1 MKKLLQ
7 LPFFCLAIIA
17 ISSCSE
23 TAVITRADNF
33 YENYNYPDA
42 ISRYKYALKHGHENQ
57 QYLMKRLANGYRLQ
71 GDYENASIWYEKL
84 VKFERVEPVEYF
96 HYAKVLESEKKFAEA
111 QQWFDKYK
119 SVMPS
124 DSRAF
129 TYSNYSVKKVSDLY
143 EDKKTY
149 ELFNLKM
156 NTEFDEFSPAWYGD
170 YVVFTSNRPDQELIK
185 RKHSWNDTYYLDYF
199 IAEKETDGQLKR
211 TQSYP
216 LLNSPYHDG
225 PLTFSENGDLV
236 IFTRNTS
243 NPNGK
248 LIADDK
254 STVRLSIFS
263 SQKINDGGST
273 GWSEPKELP
282 FNISGYSCQHPTLS
296 KDGRKLYFA
305 SDMPG
310 GNGGMDLY
318 VCEKRGWSWGQ
329 PKNLGNNINTSG
341 DEVFPY
347 IYKDSLLYFS
357 SNGHLGLG
365 GLDVF
370 VTSAIDYTYPANLGY
385 PINDAMDDFGF
396 IIDGKGKRGY
406 FSSNREGGQG
416 RDDIYGFDVIK
427 NNKYQYEQ
435 IMDTTMM
442 PLVADNQAGIV
453 TNPGTA
459 KGPGRVTVVVT
470 GGIQLQVYDQIT
482 GKGLPHATINIFD
495 KRGVLLNAVQMKG
508 DGTNRISH
516 NYPSG
521 ELRFI
526 AFYGDYSSNRVLVE
540 MKDLPANGAVVKIP
554 MVKDLGK
561 MLNINPI
568 YFDYNRDNIR
578 PDAARELDKIVKI
591 MKENPGMV
599 IEVASH
605 TDSRGQYGYN
615 QDLSQ
620 RRAQSSMKY
629 IINHGISSSR
639 ISGKGYG
646 ETQLTNQCEDD
657 IACSEPEHQY
667 NRRTEFRILK
677 FE

>member
-7 LPFFCLAIIA
+7 LSFFCMAIIA
-17 ISSCSE
+17 TGGCSK
-23 TAVITRADNF
+23 TAVITRADSF
-33 YENYNYPDA
+33 YDNYNYPDA
-42 ISRYKYALKHGHENQ
+42 ISRYKYALKHGYENQ
-57 QYLMKRLANGYRLQ
+57 QYLIKRLANAYRLQ
-71 GDYENASIWYEKL
+71 GDYGNASVWYEKL
-84 VKFERVEPVEYF
+84 VQFERVEPVEYF
-96 HYAKVLESEKKFAEA
+96 YYARVLQSEKNFEEA
-111 QQWFDKYK
+111 RQWFEKY
-119 SVMPS
+119 SSEVPS
-124 DSRAF
+124 DSRAL
-129 TYSNYSVKKVSDLY
+129 TYSDYSVEKVSELY
-143 EDKKTY
+143 ENKNTY
-149 ELFNLKM
+149 ELFELSL

-170 YVVFTSNRPDQELIK
+170 YLVFTSNRPDQELVK
-185 RKHSWNDTYYLDYF
+185 RKHSWNDTYFLDYF
-199 IAEKETDGQLKR
+199 IAEKETDGQLKGVK
-211 TQSYP
+211 SYP

-225 PLTFSENGDLV
+225 PLTFSENGEVV

-243 NPNGK
+243 NPKGK
-248 LIADDK
+248 LISDDK
-254 STVRLSIFS
+254 STVRLSVFS
-263 SQKINDGGST
+263 SQKVSKGSST
-273 GWSEPKELP
+273 TWSEPRELS

-296 KDGRKLYFA
+296 EDGNKLYFA

-310 GNGGMDLY
+310 GVGGMDLY
-318 VCEKRGWSWGQ
+318 MCEKKGWGWGQ
-329 PKNLGNNINTSG
+329 PRNLGNNVNTSG
-341 DEVFPY
+341 DEVFPF
-347 IYKDSLLYFS
+347 IFKDSLLYFS

-370 VTSAIDYTYPANLGY
+370 VTSATNYTYPYNLGY

-396 IIDGKGKRGY
+396 IIDSKGKRGY
-406 FSSNREGGQG
+406 FSSNRKGGMG
-416 RDDIYGFDVIK
+416 RDDIYGFDVK
-427 NNKYQYEQ
+427 ES
-435 IMDTTMM
+435 
-442 PLVADNQAGIV
+442 AGLPYDSSATSAVSDAIAAIA
-453 TNPGTA
+453 NPEEA
-459 KGPGRVTVVVT
+459 KGPGRITVVPA
-470 GGIQLQVYDQIT
+470 GGIQLKVYDQIS
-482 GKGLPHATINIFD
+482 GKGLPNATINVFD
-495 KRGVLLNAVQMKG
+495 KRGVLLNAVQMKA

-526 AFYGDYSSNRVLVE
+526 AFYQDYSSNRVLVE
-540 MKDLPANGAVVKIP
+540 MKDLPPTGAVVKIP

-646 ETQLTNQCEDD
+646 ETQLTNQCEDGVV
-657 IACSEPEHQY
+657 CSELDHQY

-677 FE
+677 FK

>member
-7 LPFFCLAIIA
+7 LPFFCLVTIA

-23 TAVITRADNF
+23 TAVITRADHF
-33 YENYNYPDA
+33 YENYNFPDA
-42 ISRYKYALKHGHENQ
+42 VSRYEYALKHGTDNQ
-57 QYLMKRLANGYRLQ
+57 QYLIKRLANSYRLM
-71 GDYENASIWYEKL
+71 GDYSNASKWYARL
-84 VKFERVEPVEYF
+84 VSFERVEAVEYF
-96 HYAKVLESEKKFAEA
+96 HYAKVLESERRFDEA
-111 QQWFDKYK
+111 APWFEKYREE
-119 SVMPS
+119 MPG

-129 TYSNYSVKKVSDLY
+129 TYSNYSVNKVADLY
-143 EDKKTY
+143 EDKSIY
-149 ELFNLKM
+149 ELFNLKI
-156 NTEFDEFSPAWYGD
+156 NTEYDEFSPAWYGD
-170 YVVFTSNRPDQELIK
+170 YVMFSTNRPDRELVK

-199 IAEKETDGQLKR
+199 IAEKESDGQLKKP
-211 TQSYP
+211 QSYHY
-216 LLNSPYHDG
+216 LNSPYHDG

-243 NPNGK
+243 HANGK
-248 LIADDK
+248 LITDDK

-263 SQKINDGGST
+263 SQKISDGGSIA
-273 GWSEPKELP
+273 WSEPKELP
-282 FNISGYSCQHPTLS
+282 FNISGYSFQHPTLS
-296 KDGRKLYFA
+296 RDGRKLYFA

-310 GNGGMDLY
+310 GIGGMDLY

-329 PKNLGNNINTSG
+329 PKNLGPNVNTSG
-341 DEVFPY
+341 DEVFPFVHN
-347 IYKDSLLYFS
+347 DSLLYFS

-370 VTSAIDYTYPANLGY
+370 VTSAIDFSYPANLGF

-396 IIDGKGKRGY
+396 ILDSRGGRGY
-406 FSSNREGGQG
+406 FSSNREGGRG
-416 RDDIYGFDVIK
+416 RDDIYGFDVK
-427 NNKYQYEQ
+427 PNAKHKYKRL
-435 IMDTTMM
+435 MDTTTM
-442 PLVADNQAGIV
+442 PVVSSSVPITKSGGV
-453 TNPGTA
+453 S
-459 KGPGRVTVVVT
+459 KGPGRVTVVAT

-482 GKGLPHATINIFD
+482 GRGLPNATINIFD
-495 KRGVLLNAVQMKG
+495 KRGALLNAVQMKA

-516 NYPSG
+516 NYPGG

-526 AFYGDYSSNRVLVE
+526 AFYEDYSSNRVLVE
-540 MKDLPANGAVVKIP
+540 MKDIPVTGGLIKIP

-578 PDAARELDKIVKI
+578 PDAAKELDKIVKI

-605 TDSRGQYGYN
+605 TDSRGKYGYN